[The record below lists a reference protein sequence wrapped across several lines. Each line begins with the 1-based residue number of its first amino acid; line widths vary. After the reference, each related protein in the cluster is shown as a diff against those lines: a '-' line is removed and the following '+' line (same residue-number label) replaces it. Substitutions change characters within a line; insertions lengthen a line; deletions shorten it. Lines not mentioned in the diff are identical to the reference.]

1 GGTSPY
7 SVYWLNSTGD
17 TIAMNTIFLLG
28 LCEGDYIA
36 AITDF
41 NGCVLTDTITVEVL
55 GAGCGGNIGDE
66 LAAGITNLNLFPN
79 PASQNATLELDLDR
93 PEAISL
99 RLYNLHGQMMQT
111 QELPVRQ
118 NVSHDLDLSSLAAGM
133 YLLEIETSRGRVS
146 QRLVID

>member
-1 GGTSPY
+1 
-7 SVYWLNSTGD
+7 
-17 TIAMNTIFLLG
+17 
-28 LCEGDYIA
+28 
-36 AITDF
+36 
-41 NGCVLTDTITVEVL
+41 TVEVL

-111 QELPVRQ
+111 QELSVQQ
-118 NVSHDLDLSSLAAGM
+118 NVSHELDLSRLASGM